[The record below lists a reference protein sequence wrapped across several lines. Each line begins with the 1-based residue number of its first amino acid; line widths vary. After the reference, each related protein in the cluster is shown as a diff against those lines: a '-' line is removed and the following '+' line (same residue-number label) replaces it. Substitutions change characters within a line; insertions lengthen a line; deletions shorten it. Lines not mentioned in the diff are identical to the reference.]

1 MSRLLCSLLMLLA
14 LPACSC
20 SSTESPAPPL
30 SDRELTLQTLAAN
43 HLDSQGDH
51 PHFGRGMFDRT
62 LQQLKAIPNST
73 AAVRYDLNRTIG
85 ERGLFIGE
93 NLRSSE
99 AYAEALKLLPEVS
112 GMDGQESS
120 LLLDLAVAWLR
131 VGETENC
138 IHCQNCESCLFP
150 ISAAAVHQQRKGSEE
165 AIVYLNILL
174 EKEPDHI
181 IARWLLN
188 IAHMTL
194 GHPQDA
200 IAEQF
205 RLPPSSLLSD
215 GSFPRFTNVATSA
228 LVDEVSLAGSVIAD
242 DFDNDRLLDMVV
254 SNWNSNG
261 QLRFFHNK
269 GDGTFEDRTEA
280 AGLVG
285 FFAGLNLVQADYDN
299 DGDLDVLVLRG
310 GWGPSTPVA
319 DHIPNSLLQNDGQGH
334 FTEVLYQSG
343 LGHYHYATQTA
354 TWLDYDL
361 DGDLDLYIGNENAPC
376 QLFQNDGTGHFVDVA
391 TQAGVQDGG
400 MAKGVASGDYD
411 GDGDTDL
418 YVSNLAGDNRLFRN
432 NGTGTFTNVA
442 EELGVTGPLRG
453 FPTWFCDFNND
464 GVLDIFAAS
473 YAGGVEDIAASYF
486 FPDKPPTVDLD
497 QLLLGDGEGG
507 FREVGVQYGLTRPTL
522 VMGAN
527 YGDLDNDGY
536 LDFYLGTGIW
546 EYFGLMPNLMF
557 RNREGTGFSDVTTSG
572 GFGHLQKGHGIAFF
586 DYDHDGDEDVFA
598 ELGGAYLGDVF
609 QNALFE
615 NPGFGNHWI
624 KIQLSGTQSNRYG
637 IGARIRIDLA
647 TETSSRSIY
656 RWVGNGSSFGA
667 NSLRQDIG
675 LGKAQRIARL
685 EVYWPVSKTTQVFK
699 DVPAGCLIEIS
710 EDDDNFKTIPL
721 PEVQKNSPLDTPAS
735 VSAEL
740 Q

>member
-1 MSRLLCSLLMLLA
+1 MKRLLCCLLVLLA
-14 LPACSC
+14 LPACS
-20 SSTESPAPPL
+20 STSPETPVEML
-30 SDRELTLQTLAAN
+30 SDKERTFQALATNHRE
-43 HLDSQGDH
+43 SQVDH

-62 LQQLKAIPNST
+62 EQQLKAIPNST
-73 AAVRYDLNRTIG
+73 PATRYDLNRTIG
-85 ERGLFIGE
+85 EGGLFLGKNI
-93 NLRSSE
+93 RSTE
-99 AYAEALKLLPEVS
+99 AYEEALKLLPEVE
-112 GMDGQESS
+112 GMDDQEAS

-150 ISAAAVHQQRKGSEE
+150 ISAAAVHQQRQGSEE
-165 AIVYLNILL
+165 AIVYLNLLL
-174 EKEPDHI
+174 EKEPDNI

-205 RLPPSSLLSD
+205 RLPPSVLESD
-215 GSFPRFTNVATSA
+215 SSFPRFTNVATSA
-228 LVDEVSLAGSVIAD
+228 LVDDVTLAGSVIAD
-242 DFDNDRLLDMVV
+242 DFDNDLLLDMVV

-261 QLRFFHNK
+261 QLRFFHNN
-269 GDGTFEDRTEA
+269 GDGTFEDRTKA
-280 AGLVG
+280 AGLEG

-310 GWGPSTPVA
+310 AWGKWSPILGN
-319 DHIPNSLLQNDGQGH
+319 IPNSLLQNDGQGH
-334 FTEVLYQSG
+334 FTEVLYEAG
-343 LGHYHYATQTA
+343 LGQHHFATQTA
-354 TWLDYDL
+354 TWFDYDL
-361 DGDLDLYIGNENAPC
+361 DGDLDLYIGNENASC

-391 TQAGVQDGG
+391 EQAGVQDGG
-400 MAKGVASGDYD
+400 WTKGVTAGDYD

-418 YVSNLAGDNRLFRN
+418 YVSNLNGDNRLFRN
-432 NGTGTFTNVA
+432 NGTGTFTDVA

-453 FPTWFCDFNND
+453 FPTWFWDFNND

-486 FPDKPPTVDLD
+486 FPDRPPTVDLD
-497 QLLLGDGEGG
+497 QLFQGDGEGG
-507 FREVGVQYGLTRPTL
+507 FREVAVELGLRRPTL

-527 YGDLDNDGY
+527 FGDLDNDGY

-546 EYFGLMPNLMF
+546 EFYGLMPNLMF
-557 RNREGTGFSDVTTSG
+557 HNRGGKGFVDVTTPG
-572 GFGHLQKGHGIAFF
+572 GFGHLQKGHGVAFF
-586 DYDHDGDEDVFA
+586 DYDHDGDEDIFA

-615 NPGFGNHWI
+615 NPGFGNAWI
-624 KIQLSGTQSNRYG
+624 KIQLLGTRSNRFG

-647 TETSSRSIY
+647 TESGSRSIY

-667 NSLRQDIG
+667 NPLRQEIG
-675 LGKAQRIARL
+675 LGKADSITRL
-685 EVYWPVSKTTQVFK
+685 EVYWPVSKTTQVFE
-699 DVPAGCLIEIS
+699 DVPVRCLIEIK
-710 EDDDNFKTIPL
+710 EDASTYTTIPL
-721 PEVQKNSPLDTPAS
+721 PEVHKHPRAEPDAAAPPL
-735 VSAEL
+735 L

>member
-1 MSRLLCSLLMLLA
+1 MSRLLCYLLMLLA
-14 LPACSC
+14 LPACSS
-20 SSTESPAPPL
+20 SSTESPIPPL
-30 SDRELTLQTLAAN
+30 SDRERILQALAAN

-51 PHFGRGMFDRT
+51 PTFGRGMFDRAI
-62 LQQLKAIPNST
+62 QQLKAIPNST
-73 AAVRYDLNRTIG
+73 ADIRYGLNRTIG
-85 ERGLFIGE
+85 KRGLFIGE

-99 AYAEALKLLPEVS
+99 AYTEALKLLPEVA
-112 GMDGQESS
+112 GMEGQESS

-138 IHCQNCESCLFP
+138 IDCQNCESCLFP
-150 ISAAAVHQQRKGSEE
+150 ISAAAIHQQRKGSEE
-165 AIVYLNILL
+165 SLVYLNILL
-174 EKEPDHI
+174 EKDPDHI

-194 GHPQDA
+194 GHPQDV

-205 RLPPSSLLSD
+205 RLPPSALASD

-228 LVDEVSLAGSVIAD
+228 HVDEISLAGSVIAD
-242 DFDNDRLLDMVV
+242 DFDNDRLLDLVV

-285 FFAGLNLVQADYDN
+285 FFSGLNLVQADYDN

-310 GWGPSTPVA
+310 GWELPAPGK
-319 DHIPNSLLQNDGQGH
+319 DYMPNSLLQNDGQGH
-334 FTEVLYQSG
+334 FTEVLYQAG
-343 LGHYHYATQTA
+343 LGHHHYATQTA

-361 DGDLDLYIGNENAPC
+361 DGDLDLYIGNENSPC
-376 QLFQNDGTGHFVDVA
+376 QLFQNDGAGHFVDVA
-391 TQAGVQDGG
+391 GQAGVQNGG

-411 GDGDTDL
+411 GDGYTDL
-418 YVSNLAGDNRLFRN
+418 YVSNLTGDNRLFRN

-442 EELGVTGPLRG
+442 EELGATGPMRG
-453 FPTWFCDFNND
+453 FPTWFWDFNND

-486 FPDKPPTVDLD
+486 FPDRPPTVDLD

-507 FREVGVQYGLTRPTL
+507 FREVGVQYGLTQPTL

-527 YGDLDNDGY
+527 FGDLDNDGY

-546 EYFGLMPNLMF
+546 EYHGLMPNLMF
-557 RNREGTGFSDVTTSG
+557 HNREGKGFSDVTTSG

-586 DYDHDGDEDVFA
+586 DYDHDGDEDV
-598 ELGGAYLGDVF
+598 
-609 QNALFE
+609 
-615 NPGFGNHWI
+615 
-624 KIQLSGTQSNRYG
+624 
-637 IGARIRIDLA
+637 
-647 TETSSRSIY
+647 
-656 RWVGNGSSFGA
+656 
-667 NSLRQDIG
+667 
-675 LGKAQRIARL
+675 
-685 EVYWPVSKTTQVFK
+685 
-699 DVPAGCLIEIS
+699 
-710 EDDDNFKTIPL
+710 
-721 PEVQKNSPLDTPAS
+721 
-735 VSAEL
+735 
-740 Q
+740 